1 MIKKGIISNTDGGR
15 AEASLPDEN
24 NTVTAMLPLA
34 KSINADEVR
43 IGDKCAVAFF
53 DADYVNF
60 ADGVIIA
67 IY

>member
-1 MIKKGIISNTDGGR
+1 MIKKGDISNISGNC
-15 AEASLPDEN
+15 AEAVIPEED

-34 KSINADEVR
+34 KSISVESLL
-43 IGDKCAVAFF
+43 IGDKCVVAFS
-53 DADYVNF
+53 DSDSINF